1 MLQHGRGTDM
11 TENYLQIMIESLE
24 KKLEVLDRIYEINKR
39 QFEASAKRPFDAEAY
54 DAIMDQKGELIDELN
69 RLDDGFTSTYE
80 LVREEVQSSPDKYRE
95 KVLQMQDL
103 VREAVDR
110 SVSIEAQE
118 KRNKASMEVALSAKR
133 KEIKERRISAD
144 AATKYYSA
152 VSRLN
157 NVDPQ
162 LMDSKK

>member
-1 MLQHGRGTDM
+1 M

-24 KKLEVLDRIYEINKR
+24 KKNEVLDKICAINKR
-39 QFEASAKRPFDAEAY
+39 QLEASTQRPFDTEAY
-54 DAIMDQKGELIDELN
+54 DAIMDEKGSMIDELN

-80 LVREEVQSSPDKYRE
+80 LVREEVQKNPEKYRE
-95 KVLQMQDL
+95 KILFMQDL
-103 VREAVDR
+103 VRNAVDK

-118 KRNKASMEVALSAKR
+118 RRNKASMEAALSSR
-133 KEIKERRISAD
+133 RREIKERRVTAD
-144 AATKYYSA
+144 AATKYYTA

>member
-1 MLQHGRGTDM
+1 MTD
-11 TENYLQIMIESLE
+11 NYLQIMLESLE
-24 KKLEVLDRIYEINKR
+24 KKLEVLDEVYEINKR
-39 QFEASAKRPFDAEAY
+39 QLEASTKKPFDVEAY
-54 DAIMDQKGELIDELN
+54 DAIMDEKGRLIDELN

-80 LVREEVQSSPDKYRE
+80 LVREEVQKNPEQYKE
-95 KVLQMQDL
+95 KVLHMQDL
-103 VREAVDR
+103 VREAVDKG
-110 SVSIEAQE
+110 VSIEAQE

-133 KEIKERRISAD
+133 REARERKVSAD
-144 AATKYYSA
+144 AASKYYTA